1 MPTVNNHVTYQ
12 QITSRLN
19 ENDLNYATLTL
30 QNGFSVLIS
39 RRGGRIFGPFLPPN
53 ETSGSE
59 TIFWT
64 NGVFAEPDAFE
75 SFLVS
80 GDWNLGGERIW
91 MAPEIQYSVHDR
103 TDFWGTLAWPEQVDP
118 GNYVL
123 EQPADDRCLLSQ
135 DMTLEAYNI
144 ASGQKNLHLERV
156 IRPAED
162 PLRTLRNYDDL
173 IESVLFTGYEH
184 VVSLAESESSQIMSE
199 AWSLV
204 QLNPGGVL
212 VIPASPQVAFVDY
225 YEPAGAL
232 QTFHTDHVRLRIT
245 GRHQYKLGYKAAHV
259 FGRIGYFNQLRDG
272 RTYLIVRSFYNNP
285 SRPYGEEPAHLPGWN
300 GYSIHVYND
309 DGNAG
314 GFGEMECNCQTIGGP
329 ARRSSSTDELM
340 LWLYVGPTGKIR
352 EIAQQLLRVEV

>member
-1 MPTVNNHVTYQ
+1 MNNHITYR
-12 QITSRLN
+12 QISARLD
-19 ENDLNYATLTL
+19 ENDLRYATLGL
-30 QNGFSVLIS
+30 QNGVSVIIS

-53 ETSGSE
+53 ESTEKES
-59 TIFWT
+59 IFWI

-75 SFLVS
+75 SFLLS

-103 TDFWGTLAWPEQVDP
+103 TDFWGTLDWPEQVDP
-118 GNYVL
+118 GKYVL
-123 EQPADDRCLLSQ
+123 EQPAEDRCLLSQ

-144 ASGQKNLHLERV
+144 ASGQKNLHLKRFV
-156 IRPAED
+156 RPAED
-162 PLRTLRNYDDL
+162 PLRTLRNHDQLLDG
-173 IESVLFTGYEH
+173 VLFAGYEH
-184 VVSLAESESSQIMSE
+184 VVSLSESETDEIMSE

-204 QLNPGGVL
+204 QLNPGGIL
-212 VIPASPQVAFVDY
+212 VIPASPRIASIDY

-232 QTFHTDHVRLRIT
+232 ETFHGDYVRLQIT

-259 FGRIGYFNQLRDG
+259 LGRIGYLNHLEDG
-272 RTYLIVRSFYNNP
+272 RAYLIVRSFYNNP

-329 ARRSSSTDELM
+329 AGRSSSTDELM
-340 LWLYVGPTGKIR
+340 LWLYVGPNGKIR
-352 EIAQQLLRVEV
+352 EIAQQLLGVEV